1 MRRGILSSL
10 PDDDYLSIALLHCTF
25 NVYATICRATDR
37 QGFLNVRNSW
47 VSAANDK
54 VSTDFGGF
62 GERFCIARVPLGVGA
77 FRRLIPLDSRSRPMW
92 CVLFLLRPSSNLQCI
107 PCLLSA

>member
-37 QGFLNVRNSW
+37 QGFLNVRRSW
-47 VSAANDK
+47 LSAVNDK
-54 VSTDFGGF
+54 VSTDFVGF
-62 GERFCIARVPLGVGA
+62 GDGFVGLGCPWALVHFAGS
-77 FRRLIPLDSRSRPMW
+77 FR
-92 CVLFLLRPSSNLQCI
+92 
-107 PCLLSA
+107 